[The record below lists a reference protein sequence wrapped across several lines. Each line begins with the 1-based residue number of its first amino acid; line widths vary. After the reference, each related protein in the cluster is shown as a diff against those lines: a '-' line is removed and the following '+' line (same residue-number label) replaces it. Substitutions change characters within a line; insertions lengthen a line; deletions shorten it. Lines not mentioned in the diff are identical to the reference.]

1 MQMRN
6 YNDNFG
12 NSGRGGYGNSNSGT
26 GFNSKARGEQ
36 FRNRAID
43 GISKLDETDNL
54 MADSMRLINDSK
66 ELGVS
71 TLVKVDEQTEI
82 LANTKQNVDET
93 LVMSNSAGSI
103 LNNMAYRYCA
113 NKALFTPKA
122 HLAST
127 PKVHSI
133 KHELKK
139 VLDKLSS
146 KNNRPA
152 ILNGKRLHHVSS

>member
-82 LANTKQNVDET
+82 LVNTKQNVDDPGYVQ
-93 LVMSNSAGSI
+93 LWVI
-103 LNNMAYRYCA
+103 LTTWHIDTC
-113 NKALFTPKA
+113 
-122 HLAST
+122 
-127 PKVHSI
+127 
-133 KHELKK
+133 
-139 VLDKLSS
+139 
-146 KNNRPA
+146 
-152 ILNGKRLHHVSS
+152 